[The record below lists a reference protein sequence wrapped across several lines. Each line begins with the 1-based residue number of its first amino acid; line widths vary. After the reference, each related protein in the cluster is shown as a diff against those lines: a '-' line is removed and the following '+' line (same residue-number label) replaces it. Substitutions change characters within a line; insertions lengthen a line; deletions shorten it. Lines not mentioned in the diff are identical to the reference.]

1 MKGGTTSSHHGSYGL
16 GHTCATMVVTK
27 RSKDVNLSKSIKVY
41 LSSDCSLKFENIKAE
56 SLVIVDKNATVNQF
70 SNLVHTAR
78 HAMKVSC
85 PVSYI

>member
-27 RSKDVNLSKSIKVY
+27 RSKDVNLSKSNKNY
-41 LSSDCSLKFENIKAE
+41 LGSDCSLKLENIKSE
-56 SLVIVDKNATVNQF
+56 SLVIVNKNVTVNLF

-78 HAMKVSC
+78 HATKVSC
-85 PVSYI
+85 PVNYI